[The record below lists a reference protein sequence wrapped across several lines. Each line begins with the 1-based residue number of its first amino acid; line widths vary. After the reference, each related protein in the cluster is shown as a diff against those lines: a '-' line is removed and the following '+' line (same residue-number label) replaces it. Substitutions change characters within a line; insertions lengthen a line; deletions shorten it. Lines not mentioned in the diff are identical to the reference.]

1 MLAGLLVGFMI
12 SLFQAVTQIQEQT
25 LTFVPK
31 IIAVF
36 VVILI
41 TGGCWVI
48 GEIQLFTQET
58 YDTVGA
64 WFAVGTPWRCWRT
77 SRSSTRP
84 RVADAFG
91 NLTGTEDPRRCC
103 SSVARCSPA
112 CSAFMFVAPFFGG
125 MNSR

>member
-1 MLAGLLVGFMI
+1 MESVLVELAAQSLMKVLIWSAPAVLAGLLVGFMI

-41 TGGCWVI
+41 TGPWMI

-58 YDTVGA
+58 YDTVDDL
-64 WFAVGTPWRCWRT
+64 VRK
-77 SRSSTRP
+77 
-84 RVADAFG
+84 
-91 NLTGTEDPRRCC
+91 
-103 SSVARCSPA
+103 
-112 CSAFMFVAPFFGG
+112 
-125 MNSR
+125 